1 MAKIKNLKDF
11 LSWVREENQ
20 NYLKGLR
27 KEGGIGLRLRR
38 ITAQLLWLFS
48 GYSLG
53 IWLLPI
59 KNFLQAN
66 AILLIFF
73 GLVALLW
80 SKIKLQLPS
89 WIGSLIKGEFFYRSE
104 GIFLNMS
111 IFLLI
116 LFNTFLLLIPIDFY
130 KKIIKT
136 KNE

>member
-80 SKIKLQLPS
+80 
-89 WIGSLIKGEFFYRSE
+89 
-104 GIFLNMS
+104 
-111 IFLLI
+111 
-116 LFNTFLLLIPIDFY
+116 
-130 KKIIKT
+130 
-136 KNE
+136 